1 MESSSTVILEGDSV
15 LALYALLSRKSY
27 TWDEVAVA
35 NYFLTRLENAIKE
48 GEKQESNS
56 TKHSDGDS
64 SG

>member
-1 MESSSTVILEGDSV
+1 VILEGDSI

-27 TWDEVAVA
+27 AWDEVAVA

-48 GEKQESNS
+48 RKEQESDS

>member
-1 MESSSTVILEGDSV
+1 MESSSSVILEGDSI

-48 GEKQESNS
+48 RKEQESDS